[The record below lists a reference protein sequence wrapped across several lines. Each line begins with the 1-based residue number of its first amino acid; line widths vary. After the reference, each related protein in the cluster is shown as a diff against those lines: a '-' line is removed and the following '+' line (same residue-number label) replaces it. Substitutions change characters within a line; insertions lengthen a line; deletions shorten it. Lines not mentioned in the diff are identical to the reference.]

1 MRSLI
6 FKGKRLDN
14 GEWVES
20 GNIIQFMDEGKL
32 VAYIPAFGDKCTC
45 THDGETDAIIAMEQT
60 CMHKVDISTVC
71 QYTGLIDKNDK
82 PIYEHDIVRIRGDQS
97 SSDWKDVDYIAQ
109 IVFLDGGFCAIDGTE
124 EEHGFRRY
132 ALARMDFDL
141 EVLGNIHDSPELL
154 AEDTDDYTSHSQFM

>member
-14 GEWVES
+14 GEWVE
-20 GNIIQFMDEGKL
+20 GGTIVQFWDNGKL
-32 VAYIPAFGDKCTC
+32 SIYIPAFGDLCTC

-60 CMHKVDISTVC
+60 LLHKVDPATVR
-71 QYTGLIDKNDK
+71 QYTGMLDKNDT
-82 PIYEHDIVRIRGDQS
+82 PIYEHDIVRIRGNQS
-97 SSDWKDVDYIAQ
+97 VPDWKDVDYIAQ

-132 ALARMDFDL
+132 ALARRDFDL

-154 AEDTDDYTSHSQFM
+154 AEDKDDYSSHSQFM